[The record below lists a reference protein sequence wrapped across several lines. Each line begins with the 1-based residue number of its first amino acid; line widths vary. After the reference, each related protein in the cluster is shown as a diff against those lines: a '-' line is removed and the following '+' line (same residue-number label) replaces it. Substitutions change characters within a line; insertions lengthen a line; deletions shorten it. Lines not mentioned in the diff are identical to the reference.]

1 MLLHKVKPTTGRMVM
16 KSNESAVHQLDSY
29 HLESSHGT
37 ECGHAVVILSFHV
50 VTLHAG
56 LTCHPQ
62 RLLLMACDL
71 SKAMREAQPNRK
83 VEKKVRGSNDFGNFQ
98 PQSRTW

>member
-1 MLLHKVKPTTGRMVM
+1 MNLPSTK
-16 KSNESAVHQLDSY
+16 LDSY

-37 ECGHAVVILSFHV
+37 EYGHAVVILSFHV

-56 LTCHPQ
+56 PHMPSTEA
-62 RLLLMACDL
+62 LLMACDL

-83 VEKKVRGSNDFGNFQ
+83 VEKKMRGSNDFGNFQ